1 MKICLLRAA
10 LPFDDAGALKEAKRL
25 HVELLDDIP
34 ADAVDVRDCMTVENF
49 LQRRNAMLDRV
60 GERERVF
67 CATVCDA
74 DAAGHFMP
82 LGQGCCDLDSYIMAL
97 LEKGTAQF
105 VICGVQGTRELE
117 ASIRY
122 LKEKNE
128 AYQ

>member
-10 LPFDDAGALKEAKRL
+10 LPFDDAGALKEAQRL
-25 HVELLDDIP
+25 YVELLDELP
-34 ADAVDVRDCMTVENF
+34 ADALDVRDCMNVENF
-49 LQRRNAMLDRV
+49 LQRRNTRLDRV
-60 GERERVF
+60 GEKESIC
-67 CATVCDA
+67 CATICDA

-105 VICGVQGTRELE
+105 VICGVQGTRQLE

-122 LKEKNE
+122 LKEKIE